1 MSRRLPADGVGVG
14 VGAGVGVGVGAG
26 VGVGVGLA
34 TGLEV
39 AVGVGL
45 TTGVGDG
52 VVTGVGLGAGVEVAV
67 GVGLTTGVGDGVV
80 SGVGLDEGVAGGVAV
95 GRGVGVGL
103 GDGVAVGVGL
113 GVASAATM
121 ITVALAISP
130 PAILRLPATRTAETT
145 WLLPGS
151 ACGTGKV
158 ARKPPPPLTSIAG
171 IPSAIPSQASWT
183 VSWRPNPVPRTTSL
197 SPTPTG
203 DGLAVIAGPPAAAAG
218 IQAMIRA
225 GTSSRI
231 GSVARFVVS
240 RLGVTLGRVD
250 ALAGIRSAGWAIRM
264 FRTIVSASR
273 GYLGSPARASAKDQA
288 GGSGR
293 DSWNSDIGSSAAC
306 SQARSFAAP
315 PHDGCAFS
323 CAACSSWPAAVAG
336 RWRMAPNRA
345 ADNPYDGLAAGR
357 PGLTATHQSP

>member
-1 MSRRLPADGVGVG
+1 VG

-52 VVTGVGLGAGVEVAV
+52 VATGVGLG
-67 GVGLTTGVGDGVV
+67 
-80 SGVGLDEGVAGGVAV
+80 EGVAGGVAV

-113 GVASAATM
+113 GDGVAVGVGLGVASAAT
-121 ITVALAISP
+121 ITTVALAISP
-130 PAILRLPATRTAETT
+130 PAIVRLPATRTAETT

-218 IQAMIRA
+218 IQAMISA

-293 DSWNSDIGSSAAC
+293 NSWSSDIGSSAAC

-323 CAACSSWPAAVAG
+323 CATYSSWTAAVAG

-345 ADNPYDGLAAGR
+345 ADNPYDGLAGGR
-357 PGLTATHQSP
+357 PGRTATHQSPYDGAVSLRTSERDLRSIAWR